1 MTDDASAGL
10 AAPARGLSIKSAVMT
25 PAYRNYALGVLMLAY
40 TANYVDR
47 QILSILLQ
55 PIKLELGLSDTQ
67 LGFLSGITFA
77 LFYATLGI
85 PIAVWADR
93 GNRRNIISLA
103 LTIFSGMT
111 VLCGSVTNFAQLALA
126 RIGVG
131 VGEAG
136 SSPPA
141 HSMISDMFPPE
152 KRAAAMGVYSL
163 GINIGILIGFLVGGW
178 ISQWYGW
185 RAAFYV
191 VGGPG
196 LLIAILVRFTLR
208 EPVRGHADGLTA
220 QGEGAAPRI
229 GEVFRLL
236 WAQRSFRHIAFGS
249 ALAAMGGYAGVTWLP
264 AFLARSFAMTPGEIG
279 TALALIIGFS
289 GGAGTYLTGVFADR
303 LAKRDIRWNVWVVA
317 IVVGLSFPFCVAL
330 YLSSAKAVALAI
342 FVYPAFAGAAY
353 VAPSL
358 AMTQALV
365 TVRMRAAA
373 SAVLFLVLN
382 LIGMGLGPQL
392 AGVLSDL
399 YHKAY
404 GQESLRYALLTIS
417 IVWIWAAVHYLLAA
431 RTLKDDI
438 ERARLHGLR

>member
-1 MTDDASAGL
+1 MTDQVSGDVVVR
-10 AAPARGLSIKSAVMT
+10 ARDTGMT
-25 PAYRNYALGVLMLAY
+25 PAYRNYALIVLMFAY

-85 PIAVWADR
+85 PIAMWADR
-93 GNRRNIISLA
+93 GNRRNIITLA

-111 VLCGSVTNFAQLALA
+111 VVCGFVTSFAQLALA

-152 KRAAAMGVYSL
+152 KRAGAMGVYSL

-178 ISQWYGW
+178 VSEWYGW
-185 RAAFYV
+185 RVAFYV
-191 VGGPG
+191 VGVPG
-196 LLIAILVRFTLR
+196 LLIALLVRFTLK
-208 EPVRGHADGLTA
+208 EPVRGTADGLTA
-220 QGEGAAPRI
+220 QGAGAAPGI

-236 WAQRSFRHIAFGS
+236 WAQRSFRHVAFGS

-264 AFLARSFAMTPGEIG
+264 AFLMRSFAMTPGEIG
-279 TALALIIGFS
+279 TALALIIGFA
-289 GGAGTYLTGVFADR
+289 GGLGTWATGYFADR
-303 LAKRDIRWNVWVVA
+303 LGKRDVRWNVWVVA
-317 IVVGLSFPFCVAL
+317 IVVGLSFPFSLAL
-330 YLSSAKAVALAI
+330 YLSGAKMAALAI

-392 AGVLSDL
+392 AGLLSDL
-399 YHKAY
+399 YSEAY

-417 IVWIWAAVHYLLAA
+417 VVWIWSAFHYVLAA

-438 ERARLHGLR
+438 ERARLHGLK

>member
-1 MTDDASAGL
+1 MTDEVSGGFAARARDAA
-10 AAPARGLSIKSAVMT
+10 MT
-25 PAYRNYALGVLMLAY
+25 PAYRNYALIVLMLAY

-55 PIKLELGLSDTQ
+55 PIKMDLGLSDTQ

-85 PIAVWADR
+85 PIAMWADR
-93 GNRRNIISLA
+93 GNRRNIITLA
-103 LTIFSGMT
+103 LTVFSGMT
-111 VLCGSVTNFAQLALA
+111 VVCGFVTNFAQLALA

-152 KRAAAMGVYSL
+152 RRAAAMGVYSL
-163 GINIGILIGFLVGGW
+163 GINIGILVGFLVGGW
-178 ISQWYGW
+178 VSEWYGW
-185 RAAFYV
+185 RKAFFV
-191 VGGPG
+191 VGVPG
-196 LLIAILVRFTLR
+196 LLIALLVRFTLR
-208 EPVRGHADGLTA
+208 EPERGHADGLTA
-220 QGEGAAPRI
+220 EGAGAAPAI
-229 GEVFRLL
+229 GDVFRLL
-236 WAQRSFRHIAFGS
+236 WAQRSFRHIALGS

-264 AFLARSFAMTPGEIG
+264 AFLARSFEMKPGEIG

-289 GGAGTYLTGVFADR
+289 GGLGTWATGYLADR
-303 LAKRDIRWNVWVVA
+303 FGKRDIRWNVWVVT
-317 IVVGLSFPFCVAL
+317 IVVGICFPFSVAL
-330 YLSSAKAVALAI
+330 YLSMEKTLALMI

-365 TVRMRAAA
+365 TLRMRAAA

-392 AGVLSDL
+392 AGILSDL
-399 YHKAY
+399 YEASY
-404 GQESLRYALLTIS
+404 GQESLRYALLTMS
-417 IVWIWAAVHYLLAA
+417 VVWVWAAFHYFLAA

-438 ERARLHGLR
+438 ERARAHGLR